1 LALLDLKV
9 SIREGSDGHWGWM
22 GVSGVQVPVILP
34 VIEPVTE
41 PVYEEDIKHIFLREI
56 KTFFLLWIY
65 AFR

>member
-1 LALLDLKV
+1 
-9 SIREGSDGHWGWM
+9 M

-56 KTFFLLWIY
+56 KTFSLCGYVISDGFLVST
-65 AFR
+65 